1 MALKDMLKRAARLGR
16 PRHVPV
22 RETLPFPNLVQMG
35 GVSGPMRMAIKPT
48 PRNLRN
54 FSRNVYARRAINAIK
69 NPIALMDWE
78 VKTKNGVDMTP
89 ELASQIEVAS
99 YCLDHPNADDSF
111 RTWVEQVVEDVL
123 HGAGASE
130 IRSSGDPI
138 RPLWLFPVDGLTIQI
153 NPAWAGN
160 DDEVRYVQ
168 VPGYGSTIGSSGFSV
183 TLRNDEL
190 MYIRPN
196 SATYTPFGLGP
207 MEVAFTSIARI
218 IGVGEFAGNVAS
230 NARPSIGLDLGDGV
244 DGDYIAAFRAYWR
257 NEVEGQGQMPIF
269 GLDTRAN
276 EKRRGAEVVRL
287 YPEGD
292 SGLFL
297 KWQEFLKTEIAL
309 AFDESPMNLGV
320 ERDVNRNTAEVGQD
334 RDRDNAIKPYAKLIA
349 SHITRDAL
357 HRTLGFH
364 QLEFVW
370 KGLDPEDEQAHAEV
384 YEREFKNNAVTPNE
398 YRARRG
404 MPPMQGPWGDLCF
417 ADMQIAIE
425 AARGAAQVTDPDLPG
440 ASKAPAKPAQKT
452 APKPKAA
459 STPKANPAPNKG

>member
-1 MALKDMLKRAARLGR
+1 MALREMLKRAARLGR
-16 PRHVPV
+16 PRHEPT
-22 RETLPFPNLVQMG
+22 RETLPFPNLVQTG
-35 GVSGPMRMAIKPT
+35 GVAGPMRMAIKPT
-48 PRNLRN
+48 PRHLRN
-54 FSRNVYARRAINAIK
+54 FSRNVYARRAINAVK
-69 NPIALMDWE
+69 NPIALLEWE
-78 VKTKNGVDMTP
+78 VKPKNGVQITP
-89 ELASQIEVAS
+89 ELAAQIETAT
-99 YCLDHPNADDSF
+99 YCLEHPNADDSF
-111 RTWVEQVVEDVL
+111 RTWVEQVVEDVM

-130 IRSSGDPI
+130 IQTTGDPL
-138 RPLWLFPVDGLTIQI
+138 RPLWMFPVDGLTIQI
-153 NPAWAGN
+153 NPRWAGN
-160 DDEVRYVQ
+160 DDEVRFVQ
-168 VPGYGSTIGSSGFSV
+168 VPGYGSTVGTSGFSV
-183 TLRNDEL
+183 PLRNDEL

-196 SATYTPFGLGP
+196 PSTYSPFGLGP
-207 MEVAFTSIARI
+207 LEVAFQSVARI

-320 ERDVNRNTAEVGQD
+320 ERDINRNTAEVGQD
-334 RDRDNAIKPYAKLIA
+334 RDRDNAIKPTAKLIA

-357 HRTLGFH
+357 HAKLGFH
-364 QLEFVW
+364 QLEFVY
-370 KGLDPEDEQAHAEV
+370 KGLDPEDEQAHATVFKLE
-384 YEREFKNNAVTPNE
+384 YESNAVSPNE

-404 MPPMQGPWGDLCF
+404 MPPSTSQWGDLHW
-417 ADMQIAIE
+417 ADVQIALA
-425 AARGAAQVTDPDLPG
+425 AARGAAQVDDPELPG
-440 ASKAPAKPAQKT
+440 ASKAPAKPE
-452 APKPKAA
+452 PKPKAA
-459 STPKANPAPNKG
+459 SAPKANPSPKKG